1 MSETHIGGI
10 LRKLE
15 WKTAHSAYYT
25 DPIEGKEREIDV
37 IARRTW
43 LSKKREQYIH
53 LLLLAEC
60 KSLINKPILLSE
72 IPDSKF
78 GGERLYFQWSGAED
92 DEFRDEIRHILEAHD
107 IDGKSVMVRFNETVF
122 PEGEAIVSNFIPD
135 PMKPPLRASAARE
148 STKDSDSGPMWDGM
162 RQVFSALDG
171 TRREETLFALQDL
184 RDELAAADKADAEFA
199 TDHLRRAAQTLMLYH
214 PIVTVEAPI
223 FRVTPSGQIK
233 SVPWGRVSQARIQSV
248 PSRWIDVV
256 HAAAFDEYAAKLTE
270 SYDRFFARR
279 KCERV

>member
-107 IDGKSVMVRFNETVF
+107 IDGKSVMVRFNEQVF
-122 PEGEAIVSNFIPD
+122 PQGEAIVSNFIPD
-135 PMKPPLRASAARE
+135 
-148 STKDSDSGPMWDGM
+148 W
-162 RQVFSALDG
+162 
-171 TRREETLFALQDL
+171 
-184 RDELAAADKADAEFA
+184 
-199 TDHLRRAAQTLMLYH
+199 
-214 PIVTVEAPI
+214 
-223 FRVTPSGQIK
+223 
-233 SVPWGRVSQARIQSV
+233 
-248 PSRWIDVV
+248 
-256 HAAAFDEYAAKLTE
+256 
-270 SYDRFFARR
+270 
-279 KCERV
+279 